1 MPTSNIS
8 NLKFQIS
15 NFSAFTLVELMIS
28 ISIIAIL
35 TVAAIPSFSGFSK
48 SQAMAQG
55 FKSLESDL
63 RIAQSRSLSGATAP
77 AGATVAPKAWGIN
90 FTDGASSYIIFTCT
104 PAQIP
109 TDYTHYR
116 YGDITRCDSSP
127 YKTVLFSSSVK
138 INGLSPISGG
148 VLDVVFDSQNGSI
161 YANGSQLGA
170 TIGMSYS
177 DGSGTK
183 TINISSSGGIS
194 EN

>member
-1 MPTSNIS
+1 MQKTTNNSQFSIVHS
-8 NLKFQIS
+8 Q
-15 NFSAFTLVELMIS
+15 FSAFTLVELMIS

-35 TVAAIPSFSGFSK
+35 TIAAIPSFSGFSK

-90 FTDGASSYIIFTCT
+90 FTNGASSYNIFTCT

-109 TDYTHYR
+109 TDYTNYR
-116 YGDITRCDSSP
+116 YGNPKCDSSP
-127 YKTVLFSSSVK
+127 YKTVLLSPSIK
-138 INGLSPISGG
+138 INVSASP
-148 VLDVVFDSQNGSI
+148 LDVVFDSQNGSI
-161 YANGSQLGA
+161 YVNGNQVGAN
-170 TIGMSYS
+170 IGVTYS
-177 DGSGTK
+177 DGTGLK

-194 EN
+194 E